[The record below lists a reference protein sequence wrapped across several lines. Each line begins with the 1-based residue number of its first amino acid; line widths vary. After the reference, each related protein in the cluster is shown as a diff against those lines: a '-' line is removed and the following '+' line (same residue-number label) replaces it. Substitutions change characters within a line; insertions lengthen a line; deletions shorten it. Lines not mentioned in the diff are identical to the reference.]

1 MSTTSLPKL
10 RYFAI
15 KGLAELAR
23 VLLHIGN
30 IPFEDIRYPFQRKED
45 GGINWSEEYL
55 EAKKSGAF
63 AANMDRVPDFEI
75 DGFHLGQSKAIEKY
89 ISRRCNLLGS
99 SPRDEALID
108 NVVENIRD
116 IKEKY
121 GKIRWSPDGPEKV
134 AATSKW
140 FNEELKE
147 WLIKL
152 EKSLPVNESDVLVV
166 GTSVSYA
173 DISIWSFFRD
183 YFTDVEAFAK
193 AEQEAGVHRLTAI
206 ANRVGEIE
214 SLKSYL
220 ATRPADI

>member
-15 KGLAELAR
+15 KGVAETTR

-30 IPFEDIRYPFQRKED
+30 IPFEDIRYPFQRTAE
-45 GGINWSEEYL
+45 GIVWNEEYL
-55 EAKKSGAF
+55 ETKKSGAF
-63 AANMDRVPDFEI
+63 YVNMDRVPDFEI

-116 IKEKY
+116 IKEKWS
-121 GKIRWSPDGPEKV
+121 KIRYSPDGPEKV

-152 EKSLPVNESDVLVV
+152 EKSLP
-166 GTSVSYA
+166 
-173 DISIWSFFRD
+173 
-183 YFTDVEAFAK
+183 
-193 AEQEAGVHRLTAI
+193 
-206 ANRVGEIE
+206 
-214 SLKSYL
+214 
-220 ATRPADI
+220 